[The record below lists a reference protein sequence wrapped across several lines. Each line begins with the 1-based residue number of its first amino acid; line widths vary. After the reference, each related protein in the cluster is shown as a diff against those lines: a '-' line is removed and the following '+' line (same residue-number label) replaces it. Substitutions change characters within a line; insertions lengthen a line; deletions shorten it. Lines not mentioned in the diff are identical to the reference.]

1 MKYMNIEIASALV
14 TSVIISLVMYYLNRD
29 NKESIPLKTHLKTFA
44 INSLIIVGVLY
55 LKKNVLDKQAGG
67 SIINNTSFSGGN
79 LTEPSIEFSDISVGT
94 PNF

>member
-55 LKKNVLDKQAGG
+55 LKKNVLDKHAGG
-67 SIINNTSFSGGN
+67 SVMNNTSLSSGN
-79 LTEPSIEFSDISVGT
+79 IVEQPIEYSDISVGT